1 MSFLNVDKQNS
12 AQTPTICN
20 LDTVIK
26 LHIKIVRKKNIHIS
40 NIFTNTV
47 HVLYHVYDIQFGN
60 IIYIIHLCYGKRHY

>member
-26 LHIKIVRKKNIHIS
+26 LHIKIVRKKKHTY
-40 NIFTNTV
+40 FKHFYKYNTCF
-47 HVLYHVYDIQFGN
+47 VLCV
-60 IIYIIHLCYGKRHY
+60 

>member
-26 LHIKIVRKKNIHIS
+26 LHNKIVKKN
-40 NIFTNTV
+40 
-47 HVLYHVYDIQFGN
+47 LYKFQAT
-60 IIYIIHLCYGKRHY
+60 L

>member
-26 LHIKIVRKKNIHIS
+26 LHNKIVKKKLIQIS
-40 NIFTNTV
+40 SNFMNTV
-47 HVLYHVYDIQFGN
+47 HVLYYV
-60 IIYIIHLCYGKRHY
+60 

>member
-26 LHIKIVRKKNIHIS
+26 LHIKIMRKKTY
-40 NIFTNTV
+40 IFHTV
-47 HVLYHVYDIQFGN
+47 L
-60 IIYIIHLCYGKRHY
+60 